1 MKMFLVVRRTCR
13 NIYTRE
19 QILNGKPNME
29 VWEQEQA
36 GWWAVGVSQFLFIAV
51 FPYLIRS
58 KSKANAHIADEAH
71 DYDQAV
77 HNYQYGGWCGVQSM
91 QKILQANEY
100 TIKCLT

>member
-1 MKMFLVVRRTCR
+1 MSF
-13 NIYTRE
+13 
-19 QILNGKPNME
+19 
-29 VWEQEQA
+29 A
-36 GWWAVGVSQFLFIAV
+36 LFFIIAV

-100 TIKCLT
+100 TIKCLTLKFPLNIASQNDRNSRIERMKHFSVEIYSGKYDPRACA